1 MLIRTF
7 DNRLVEICKSDYSND
22 TEYYTDLVYYLF
34 NVRFSKENN
43 TLQKLTSLVRKKN
56 VTIY

>member
-7 DNRLVEICKSDYSND
+7 DNRLVEIKKCDYSND

-43 TLQKLTSLVRKKN
+43 TLEKLTSLVRKKN
-56 VTIY
+56 ITIY